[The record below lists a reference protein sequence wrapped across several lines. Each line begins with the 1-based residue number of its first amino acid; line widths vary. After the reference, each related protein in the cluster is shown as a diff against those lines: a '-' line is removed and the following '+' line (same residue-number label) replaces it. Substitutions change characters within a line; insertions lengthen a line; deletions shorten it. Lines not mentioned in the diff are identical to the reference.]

1 MESPVLAVF
10 PFPSDVLARTQTEP
24 LGISGGVTQPYSYSS
39 LKNKIVV
46 FRGVSA
52 LCLKSMIAVAALLL
66 TVLGAYGQSA
76 SFATITGHAQDL
88 NGESVPGAT
97 VTATN
102 VETGMTMQTQTTSD
116 GLYRFDNLPPGIY
129 DLSIEA
135 LSFATTQAKSV
146 KLQVGE
152 DLDINFNLKLAG
164 QTQTVIVT
172 TEAPLIERTKTD
184 VSTVI
189 DDKDVA
195 NLPTTTSYQAVGGV
209 SNAFEGLAVSAPGV
223 RYDYSSDSSDLVGP
237 GSFNDRGIQ
246 VNVDGGNIWDEAQ
259 ILVARDAL
267 GASVEEVKEFEV
279 LTNNYNAEYGQAGN
293 IILNVV
299 TKSGT
304 NDFHGDFHA
313 YFRGRN
319 FGASSFFYNL
329 SDPTSRAPFFKHE
342 YGFTAGGPLVK
353 NRLFWFTSLEDTA
366 QGAPLT
372 TLPFGN
378 SITVNQPVNELLWSA
393 KVDAILTG
401 KELLTVRYNVQRD
414 TSSNVLINTPPG
426 STDPSG
432 LVNSTIHDSGLNI
445 GLISTLTP
453 HTVNEARF
461 FWHRFLLS
469 TIPVS
474 TLPGEALANAYVGA
488 DYCCPQ
494 GDYQNRYQ
502 YIDNL
507 SWTKGSHAFKFG
519 ANISHFPINALYQQ
533 FHYGEYSNFAPGPC
547 TNSFF
552 PQADGQ
558 CPSQFTIGLGPGT
571 ANTSANIYGIYAQDT
586 WQFRR
591 SITLNYGL
599 RYDKED
605 GAFTGGTVPNPKVPG
620 GCFQSNDLIAACGSD
635 NSNWQPRL
643 GIAWSP
649 NFQHGIMHR
658 LFGDSGKSVIRAAG
672 ARITEMIDLNVTVNS
687 LIFDGNTLFTQSI
700 TPGSIGNDGVTT
712 GQQVLNAYPNAP
724 STALLE
730 LFKPMGY
737 YGRVRPI
744 SPRLKNPEVNMAA
757 LVYQRQLGSSFTYSI
772 GYQGVFAHGLLGETD
787 ANFPTPIA
795 DPAHPGYFYMP
806 GVPNPAFGPIRTV
819 SSDRDSGYNAL
830 VITAV
835 KRISHHFQFQG
846 NYTWSHTLD
855 NGEDFFG
862 VAEPGNPLASLH
874 LEDASALND
883 VRHLVNF
890 NFVADT
896 NNLVHIPVVRTIL
909 NNWTFGMLASLQSG
923 RPFPVS
929 TGDASFAG
937 LNFTDLGSETM
948 QRPNIC
954 TAGSAVPGCARAPI
968 GALVATN
975 IGSISGTNLEVGPA
989 GVAACVAAGLANC
1002 AALQTTFAA
1011 PAGASPSGPVDSF
1024 TGTPVDFQYINGN
1037 LVRNAGQSLA
1047 LYSFDISL
1055 TRAFKIPTWESA
1067 SLELKMD
1074 VFNVFNRPLFIF
1086 NNSFDALNLLPLPRL
1101 ILNGA
1106 PNPDFNCMAS
1116 CLNPFTGLYLG
1127 ANGQALTLANFQRAS
1142 FDAAKNFDG
1151 LGGPAG
1157 VVTPR
1162 IIQLA
1167 IRFRW

>member
-1 MESPVLAVF
+1 MVE
-10 PFPSDVLARTQTEP
+10 
-24 LGISGGVTQPYSYSS
+24 
-39 LKNKIVV
+39 
-46 FRGVSA
+46 FRGVSMV
-52 LCLKSMIAVAALLL
+52 CLKTIMAGVALLL
-66 TVLGAYGQSA
+66 LTAFGAYGQSA
-76 SFATITGHAQDL
+76 AFATITGHAQDL
-88 NGESVPGAT
+88 NGASVPGAT

-102 VETGMTMQTQTTSD
+102 VETGMTRTTQTNSD

-135 LSFATTQAKSV
+135 PSFATTRAKSV
-146 KLQVGE
+146 ELWVGE

-164 QTQTVIVT
+164 QTQTVMVT
-172 TEAPLIERTKTD
+172 TEVPLVERTKTE

-189 DDKDVA
+189 DEKEVA
-195 NLPTTTSYQAVGGV
+195 SLPMTTSYEAVGGV
-209 SNAFEGLAVSAPGV
+209 SNDFEGLAASAPGV

-237 GSFNDRGIQ
+237 GSVNDRGIL

-267 GASVEEVKEFEV
+267 GAAVEEVKEFEV

-342 YGFTAGGPLVK
+342 YGFTAGGPFVK
-353 NRLFWFTSLEDTA
+353 NRLFWFASLEDTA
-366 QGAPLT
+366 QGAPVT
-372 TLPFGN
+372 SLPFGN
-378 SITVNQPVNELLWSA
+378 SITINQPVNELLWSA
-393 KVDAILTG
+393 KVDAILTS
-401 KELLTVRYNVQRD
+401 KHLLTVRYNLQRD

-432 LVNSTIHDSGLNI
+432 LVNSIIHDSGLNI
-445 GLISTLTP
+445 GLISTLTS
-453 HTVNEARF
+453 HSVNEARF

-469 TIPVS
+469 TMPVS
-474 TLPGEALANAYVGA
+474 TLPAEALPNAYVGA
-488 DYCCPQ
+488 DFCCPQ
-494 GDYQNRYQ
+494 GDYQNRFQ

-507 SWTKGSHAFKFG
+507 SWTRGRHAFKFG
-519 ANISHFPINALYQQ
+519 VNISHFPIHALFQQ

-558 CPSQFTIGLGPGT
+558 CPSQFTIGLGPGVV
-571 ANTSANIYGIYAQDT
+571 NTDDNIYGIYAQDT

-591 SITLNYGL
+591 NITVNYGL

-605 GAFTGGTVPNPKVPG
+605 GAFTGGTVPEPHVPG
-620 GCFQSNDLIAACGSD
+620 GCLQSNGLIPVCGSD
-635 NSNWQPRL
+635 NNNWQPRL

-649 NFQHGIMHR
+649 DFDHGIMHG
-658 LFGDSGKSVIRAAG
+658 LFGDPGKSVIRAAG
-672 ARITEMIDLNVTVNS
+672 ARITEMVNLNVVVNS

-700 TPGSIGNDGVTT
+700 TPASMGNDGVTT
-712 GQQVLNAYPNAP
+712 GQQVLNAYPNEP
-724 STALLE
+724 SAALLD
-730 LFKPMGY
+730 LFKPMGF

-744 SPRLKNPEVNMAA
+744 SPTLKNPEVNMAS
-757 LVYQRQLGSSFTYSI
+757 LVWQRQLGSSFTYSI

-787 ANFPTPIA
+787 TNFPTPIA
-795 DPAHPGYFYMP
+795 DPAHPDYFYMP
-806 GVPNPAFGPIRTV
+806 DVPNPAFGPIRTV
-819 SSDRDSGYNAL
+819 FSDRESGYNAL

-835 KRISHHFQFQG
+835 KRMSHHFQFQG
-846 NYTWSHTLD
+846 SYTWAHTLD
-855 NGEDFFG
+855 DGEDFFG
-862 VAEPGNPLASLH
+862 LSEPANPLASLH
-874 LEDASALND
+874 LDNASALND

-896 NNLVHIPVVRTIL
+896 NDLLHIPVVRTVL
-909 NNWTFGMLASLQSG
+909 NNWTFGMLATLQSG

-989 GVAACVAAGLANC
+989 GVAACVAAGLTNC
-1002 AALQTTFAA
+1002 SALQTTFAA
-1011 PAGASPSGPVDSF
+1011 PAGSSPSGPVDSF

-1047 LYSFDISL
+1047 LYRFDISL
-1055 TRAFKIPTWESA
+1055 TKAILIPEWKSGR
-1067 SLELKMD
+1067 LELKMD
-1074 VFNVFNRPLFIF
+1074 VFNVFNHPLFIF
-1086 NNSFDALNLLPLPRL
+1086 NNSFDAVNLLPLPRL
-1101 ILNGA
+1101 IVNGA
-1106 PNPDFNCMAS
+1106 PNPNFNCTAS

-1127 ANGQALTLANFQRAS
+1127 TNGQVLTLADFHRAT
-1142 FDAAKNFDG
+1142 FDAAKNFHG
-1151 LGGPAG
+1151 LGGPSG